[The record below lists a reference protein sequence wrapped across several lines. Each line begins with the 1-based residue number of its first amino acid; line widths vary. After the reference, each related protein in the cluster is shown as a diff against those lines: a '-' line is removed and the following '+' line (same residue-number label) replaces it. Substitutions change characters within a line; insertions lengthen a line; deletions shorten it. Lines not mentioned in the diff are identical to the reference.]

1 MSWFKIFSAVLVAN
15 IVSWVIVT
23 IIGWLVFF
31 VFMDAVGDEFGR
43 RMSNG
48 PAIEFPKITTP
59 SLPTPQETHAR
70 KERERQLA
78 ADRKRT
84 ERQVQ
89 QQQAAIAGARE
100 NCDFWTSQYQK
111 DNDPKSRAYRDM
123 ACARLEGYL
132 RR

>member
-31 VFMDAVGDEFGR
+31 VFMDAVGDEFER
-43 RMSNG
+43 RMSSG
-48 PAIEFPKITTP
+48 PVIEFPKITTP
-59 SLPTPQETHAR
+59 SLPTPQEIQAQ

-78 ADRKRT
+78 EDRKRK
-84 ERQVQ
+84 ERQAQ
-89 QQQAAIAGARE
+89 QKQAAVAGARE
-100 NCDFWTSQYQK
+100 NCDFWTSQYRK

-123 ACARLEGYL
+123 ACTRLQSYL